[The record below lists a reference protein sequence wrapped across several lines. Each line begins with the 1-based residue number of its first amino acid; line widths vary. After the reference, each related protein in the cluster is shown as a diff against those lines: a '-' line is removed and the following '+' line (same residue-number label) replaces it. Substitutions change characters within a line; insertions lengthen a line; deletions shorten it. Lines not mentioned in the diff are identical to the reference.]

1 MLLSII
7 LVDLFFLSRSNVKY
21 STHERL
27 GTGGFAKEGVAFLLI
42 LNPRVPYPVRI
53 FLTVTTLN

>member
-21 STHERL
+21 STHELL
-27 GTGGFAKEGVAFLLI
+27 GTGGFAKEGVAFLI

>member
-21 STHERL
+21 STHELL
-27 GTGGFAKEGVAFLLI
+27 GTGGFAKEGVAFLI
-42 LNPRVPYPVRI
+42 LNPRAVSGAYFSDRYD
-53 FLTVTTLN
+53 LSG